1 MIEPIQ
7 IATLGLAPGWKT
19 FHCAT
24 LGYIFEIE
32 VTIGPGGSDLEVYDL
47 RDSRR
52 VVTVNIFYK
61 GHSWKQTLLVESI
74 PFDSVLKVVGHF
86 RALNQKTIDVIANVK
101 ASIRGLVI
109 KASPTY

>member
-74 PFDSVLKVVGHF
+74 TIDRVLKVVGHF
-86 RALNQKTIDVIANVK
+86 RALKQKTIDVIANVK
-101 ASIRGLVI
+101 ASIRGIVI
-109 KASPTY
+109 KASPK